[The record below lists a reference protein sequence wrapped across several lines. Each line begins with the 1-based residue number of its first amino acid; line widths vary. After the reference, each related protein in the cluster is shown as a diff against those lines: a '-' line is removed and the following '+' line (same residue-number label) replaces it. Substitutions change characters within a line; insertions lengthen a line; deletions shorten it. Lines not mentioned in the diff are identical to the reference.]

1 MQDYNVQINKRN
13 RLSAQKQLRIYVV
26 TLVLN
31 SSNAISKNVFTT
43 Q

>member
-1 MQDYNVQINKRN
+1 MQGYNVQINRRN
-13 RLSAQKQLRIYVV
+13 RSSAQKQLRIYVV

-31 SSNAISKNVFTT
+31 SSNSIFKNVFTT